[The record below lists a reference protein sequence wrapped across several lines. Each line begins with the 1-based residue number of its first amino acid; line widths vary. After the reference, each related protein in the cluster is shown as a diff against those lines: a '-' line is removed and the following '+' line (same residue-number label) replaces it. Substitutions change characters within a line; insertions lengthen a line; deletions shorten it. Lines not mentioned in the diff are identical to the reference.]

1 MTLQLSVI
9 PADFWPFRYSGYY
22 LVTRMK
28 TDPLELARSIGTSAD
43 KIKNYS
49 VRFTKIGDLA
59 YNEMLII
66 DYLSD
71 NGDSLQKDIAKFY
84 AISKQTINLSAK
96 KLIEAEYITIYQS
109 PDNKKEK
116 LLRLTDKGNVMK
128 RYNTLNRSKWRKE
141 IINRFG
147 IEKAVMLETLL
158 GEYATITGRVLEET
172 VERDKERSRKFRELE
187 KNEIELWE
195 GPRK

>member
-1 MTLQLSVI
+1 
-9 PADFWPFRYSGYY
+9 
-22 LVTRMK
+22 MK
-28 TDPLELARSIGTSAD
+28 TNPLELAKSIRTSAD

-84 AISKQTINLSAK
+84 AISKQTINLSVK
-96 KLIEAEYITIYQS
+96 KLIESEYISIYQS
-109 PDNKKEK
+109 PENKKEK
-116 LLRLTDKGNVMK
+116 KLKLTDKGNVMK
-128 RYNTLNRSKWRKE
+128 RYTALNRSKWRKK
-141 IINRFG
+141 IIERFG
-147 IEKAVMLETLL
+147 LEKAVLLESLL
-158 GEYATITGRVLEET
+158 EEYAAITGSVLEET
-172 VERDKERSRKFRELE
+172 IAKQKEDTRKFQILE